1 MADNSRS
8 DRPNPDELLVR
19 VQSEEARINRG
30 KLKIFL
36 GYAAGV
42 GKTYAMLEDAG
53 RRKYDTDLVVG
64 IVETHKRQETMALL
78 VGLEVVPIKNV
89 PYRGVTIPEMDID
102 AVLARHPQLALV
114 DELAHTNAPGSR
126 HPKRYQDV
134 LELLDSGIDVYTTLN
149 IQHVESLRDTVEQIT
164 GVSMHETIPD
174 TVIDAAD
181 EIRLVDLPPDEL
193 LKRLQEGKVY
203 VPEQVALAMED
214 FFRKGNLTA
223 LREMTMRIAAERVDE
238 QVRSYMS
245 SHSIRGPWATGERL
259 MVCISPSSLGN
270 RLVRT
275 ARRLSTQLSAEWFAV
290 YVETP
295 DNLRLTPAEQ
305 EQLTSTLRL
314 AQDMGANI
322 VTVQG
327 NSIAEAV
334 IDYAVKN
341 NITKIVV
348 GKPQRRRWLKL
359 RDEVVLD
366 RIIRQSEDIDVYVV
380 SGRGDRA
387 KDTVKENRL
396 DRILNW
402 KGYLQGLAL
411 VAVAT
416 LIGQLI
422 HQLFTPTT
430 IMALYVLAVVI
441 TAYLGGLGPSILVSI
456 VGVLAFD
463 FFFVRPYLSFNVSDT
478 QYILTFL
485 VLLLVGIVISYLTER
500 VRRQTEAA
508 KIRERETYA
517 LFALGRDLAVSN
529 DLESYMQVIIKRA
542 RETFGYDV
550 IAFLP
555 DGSKKNTLKSY
566 TSAQNITIDENELA
580 AAFWSYEHQKVAGS
594 GTDTLP
600 NAKARF
606 IPLVTA
612 RGKVGVLAIL
622 IAGEKDR
629 LTIGQEHLLEAYANL
644 SAVAIECFL
653 LNEEAHNA
661 QILRDTEKLQTAL
674 LNSVSHDLRTPLVSI
689 IGVLSSLMEDGIH
702 LDDPAKG
709 KLIQVA
715 WEEAERLNH
724 LITNLLDVSRVEA
737 GAIRILRQSS
747 DVQDLVGTALEQLG
761 NRTAN
766 RPVTVDIPQNLPFV
780 SVDFG
785 LIVQTLVNIVD
796 NALKYSPPE
805 SPIEI
810 KAGNTGSEVQIE
822 IADRG
827 FGIPAADLSQ
837 VFDKF
842 YRIEHPGSV
851 AGTGLGLS
859 ICKGIVEA
867 HGGHIVAENRPG
879 GGTVI
884 RLVLPAAESNQKTVG
899 PTDVR

>member
-1 MADNSRS
+1 MAENTS
-8 DRPNPDELLVR
+8 RPNPDELLVR
-19 VQSEEARINRG
+19 VQAEEAKINRG

-42 GKTYAMLEDAG
+42 GKTYAMLEDA
-53 RRKYDTDLVVG
+53 RIRKADTDVVVG
-64 IVETHKRQETMALL
+64 VVETHKRNETEAMAQ
-78 VGLEVVPIKNV
+78 GLEILPLKKVA
-89 PYRGVTIPEMDID
+89 YRGVTLPEMDID
-102 AVLARHPQLALV
+102 AVLARRPQLALV

-134 LELLDSGIDVYTTLN
+134 MELLDSGIDVYTTLN
-149 IQHVESLRDTVEQIT
+149 VQHVESLRDTVEQIT
-164 GVSMHETIPD
+164 GISMHETIPD
-174 TVIDAAD
+174 TVIDLAD

-193 LKRLQEGKVY
+193 LKRLKEGKVY
-203 VPEQVALAMED
+203 VPDQVALAMED

-223 LREMTMRIAAERVDE
+223 LRELTMRTAAERVDE
-238 QVRSYMS
+238 QVRSYMN

-275 ARRLSTQLSAEWFAV
+275 ARRLATQLNAEWFAV

-295 DNLRLTPAEQ
+295 DNIRLAPSEQ

-314 AQDMGANI
+314 AQEMGANI

-327 NSIAEAV
+327 HSIAEAV

-341 NITKIVV
+341 NISKIVV
-348 GKPQRRRWLKL
+348 GKPQRKRWHKL

-366 RIIRQSEDIDVYVV
+366 RIISQSEDIDVYVV
-380 SGRGDRA
+380 SGSGERA
-387 KDTVKENRL
+387 KPGLKAEKSERL
-396 DRILNW
+396 VNW
-402 KGYLQGLAL
+402 QGYLQGLAI
-411 VAVAT
+411 VAIAT
-416 LIGQLI
+416 LVGELV
-422 HQLFTPTT
+422 HSLFTPTT
-430 IMALYVLAVVI
+430 IIALYVLAVVV
-441 TAYLGGLGPSILVSI
+441 TAYLGGLGPSILVSF

-463 FFFVRPYLSFNVSDT
+463 FFFVSPYFSFSVSDT

-485 VLLLVGIVISYLTER
+485 VLLLVGIVVSYLTAR

-529 DLESYMQVIIKRA
+529 DMESYMQVIIKRA
-542 RETFGYDV
+542 KETFGHDV
-550 IAFLP
+550 VAFLP
-555 DGSKKNTLKSY
+555 DDEKKNVLKSY
-566 TSAQNITIDENELA
+566 SGHQNIAIDENERSA
-580 AAFWSYEHQKVAGS
+580 AIWAYEHQKVVGS

-600 NAKARF
+600 NSKARF

-612 RGKVGVLAIL
+612 RGKVGVMAIMVS
-622 IAGEKDR
+622 GEKDR

-644 SAVAIECFL
+644 AAVAIESIL

-689 IGVLSSLMEDGIH
+689 IGVLSSLQEEGIH
-702 LDDPAKG
+702 LDDEAKV
-709 KLIQVA
+709 KLVNVA
-715 WEEAERLNH
+715 REEAERLNH

-761 NRTAN
+761 NRTAG
-766 RPVTVDIPQNLPFV
+766 RPIQVDIPGNLPFV

-785 LIVQTLVNIVD
+785 LIVQTLVNIID
-796 NALKYSPPE
+796 NALKYSRAD
-805 SPIEI
+805 SAIEI
-810 KAGNTGSEVQIE
+810 KAAIAGSEIQVE

-827 FGIPAADLSQ
+827 FGIPPADLLQ

-867 HGGHIVAENRPG
+867 HGGRITAENRLG
-879 GGTVI
+879 GGTI
-884 RLVLPAAESNQKTVG
+884 IKLILPVATPGTKAEGKQNA
-899 PTDVR
+899 R

>member
-1 MADNSRS
+1 MDENAS
-8 DRPNPDELLVR
+8 RPNPDELLLR
-19 VQSEEARINRG
+19 VQAEEAKKNRG

-42 GKTYAMLEDAG
+42 GKTYAMLEDA
-53 RRKYDTDLVVG
+53 RSRIRDTDVIVG
-64 IVETHKRQETMALL
+64 IVETHKRPETAAMLQN
-78 VGLEVVPIKNV
+78 LEIIPVKNV
-89 PYRGVTIPEMDID
+89 EYRGVMLHEMDID

-134 LELLDSGIDVYTTLN
+134 MELLESGIDVYTTLN
-149 IQHVESLRDTVEQIT
+149 IQHVESLRDTVEQVT
-164 GVSMHETIPD
+164 GISMHETIPD

-193 LKRLQEGKVY
+193 LEKAERRQSICTGANCSGHGGFF
-203 VPEQVALAMED
+203 PE
-214 FFRKGNLTA
+214 
-223 LREMTMRIAAERVDE
+223 REPDCARELTMRAAAERVDE
-238 QVRSYMS
+238 QVRSYMN

-259 MVCISPSSLGN
+259 MVCISSSSSGS

-275 ARRLSTQLSAEWFAV
+275 ARRLATQLTAEWFAV

-295 DNLRLTPAEQ
+295 DNIRLSPGELERLT
-305 EQLTSTLRL
+305 TTLRL
-314 AQDMGANI
+314 AEEMGAKT
-322 VTVQG
+322 VTIQG
-327 NSIAEAV
+327 NSISEAV

-366 RIIRQSEDIDVYVV
+366 RIIRRSEDIDVYVV
-380 SGRGDRA
+380 SGSGEPARHIGND
-387 KDTVKENRL
+387 KNVNRVV
-396 DRILNW
+396 NW
-402 KGYLQGLAL
+402 RGYLQGLFL
-411 VAVAT
+411 TAVAT
-416 LIGQLI
+416 VIGRFINQ
-422 HQLFTPTT
+422 FFAPTT

-441 TAYLGGLGPSILVSI
+441 TAYLGGLGPSVMVSI
-456 VGVLAFD
+456 LGVLAFD
-463 FFFVRPYLSFNVSDT
+463 FFFVRPYFSFHVSDT
-478 QYILTFL
+478 QYIITFL
-485 VLLLVGIVISYLTER
+485 VLLLVGVVISYLTAR
-500 VRRQTEAA
+500 VRRQTEVT
-508 KIRERETYA
+508 KVRERETYA
-517 LFALGRDLAVSN
+517 LFSLGRDLAVSN
-529 DLESYMQVIIKRA
+529 DLESYLQVIINRA
-542 RETFGYDV
+542 RETFGHHV

-555 DGSKKNTLKSY
+555 DPEKKNTLKPYIGTQIIS
-566 TSAQNITIDENELA
+566 TEIDENERA
-580 AAFWSYEHQKVAGS
+580 AAFWSFEHQKVVGR

-600 NAKARF
+600 NSKARF

-622 IAGEKDR
+622 MSDDKDKF
-629 LTIGQEHLLEAYANL
+629 TIGQEHLLEAYANL
-644 SAVAIECFL
+644 AAVAIESIL

-689 IGVLSSLMEDGIH
+689 IGVLSSLQEDNIH
-702 LDDPAKG
+702 LDDAAKA
-709 KLIQVA
+709 KLIKVA

-737 GAIRILRQSS
+737 GAIRILRQAS
-747 DVQDLVGTALEQLG
+747 DVQDLVGTALEQLS
-761 NRTAN
+761 NRTVS
-766 RPVTVDIPQNLPFV
+766 RPVEVDIPPNLPFV

-785 LIVQTLVNIVD
+785 LIVQTLVNIID
-796 NALKYSPPE
+796 NALKYSPAD

-810 KAGNTGSEVQIE
+810 KAGNIDNEIQIE

-827 FGIPAADLSQ
+827 FGIPPGDLLQ

-842 YRIEHPGSV
+842 YRIDHPGSV

-867 HGGHIVAENRPG
+867 HGGRIVAENREG
-879 GGTVI
+879 GGTII
-884 RLVLPAAESNQKTVG
+884 RLILPAAEPGQKLEG
-899 PTDVR
+899 QPDAQ

>member
-1 MADNSRS
+1 MDENTT
-8 DRPNPDELLVR
+8 RPNPDELLAR
-19 VQSEEARINRG
+19 VKAEEAKTNRG

-42 GKTYAMLEDAG
+42 GKTYAMLEDA
-53 RRKYDTDLVVG
+53 RNRSHDTDLVVG
-64 IVETHKRQETMALL
+64 IVETHKRHETAELL
-78 VGLEVVPIKNV
+78 QGLEIIPNKKIE
-89 PYRGVTIPEMDID
+89 YRGVTLYEMDID
-102 AVLARHPQLALV
+102 AVLTRHPQLVLV

-134 LELLDSGIDVYTTLN
+134 MELLEGGIDVYTTLN

-164 GVSMHETIPD
+164 GISMHETIPD
-174 TVIDAAD
+174 TVIDIAD

-193 LKRLQEGKVY
+193 LERLKEGKVY
-203 VPEQVALAMED
+203 VPEQVAHAMAD

-223 LREMTMRIAAERVDE
+223 LRELTMRAAAERVDE
-238 QVRSYMS
+238 QVRSYMN
-245 SHSIRGPWATGERL
+245 SHAIRGPWATGERI
-259 MVCISPSSLGN
+259 MVCISPSSSGS

-275 ARRLSTQLSAEWFAV
+275 ARRLATQLGSAWFAV

-295 DNLRLTPAEQ
+295 DTIRLSPAEQ
-305 EQLTSTLRL
+305 ERLMATLRL
-314 AQDMGANI
+314 ADEMGANI
-322 VTVQG
+322 ITVQG
-327 NSIAEAV
+327 NSIAETV
-334 IDYAVKN
+334 IDYAIKN

-348 GKPQRRRWLKL
+348 GKPQRRRWHKL

-366 RIIRQSEDIDVYVV
+366 RIIRQSKDIDVYVV
-380 SGRGDRA
+380 SGSGEPA
-387 KDTVKENRL
+387 KHGNEVGKINRFA
-396 DRILNW
+396 NW
-402 KGYLQGLAL
+402 QGYLEGLAL

-430 IMALYVLAVVI
+430 IMGLYVLAVVI
-441 TAYLGGLGPSILVSI
+441 TAYLGGLGPSIMASI

-463 FFFVRPYLSFNVSDT
+463 FFFIRPYLSFSVSDT
-478 QYILTFL
+478 QYIITFL
-485 VLLLVGIVISYLTER
+485 VLLLVGIVISYLTAR

-529 DLESYMQVIIKRA
+529 DLESYLQVIIKRA
-542 RETFGYDV
+542 RETFGHDI

-555 DGSKKNTLKSY
+555 DPEKKNTLKPY
-566 TSAQNITIDENELA
+566 ASAQNVNIDENERA
-580 AAFWSYEHQKVAGS
+580 AAFWSFEHQKIVGS

-600 NAKARF
+600 NSRARF

-622 IAGEKDR
+622 DDDPKDK
-629 LTIGQEHLLEAYANL
+629 LTLGQERLLEAYADL
-644 SAVAIECFL
+644 AAVAIESIL

-689 IGVLSSLMEDGIH
+689 IGVLSSLQEGGIH
-702 LDDPAKG
+702 LDDAAKE
-709 KLIQVA
+709 KLVKVA
-715 WEEAERLNH
+715 AEEAERLNH
-724 LITNLLDVSRVEA
+724 LITNLLDVSRIEA
-737 GAIRILRQSS
+737 GAIRILKQAS

-761 NRTAN
+761 NRTVS
-766 RPVTVDIPQNLPFV
+766 RPIEVDIPQNLPFV

-785 LIVQTLVNIVD
+785 LIVQTLVNIID
-796 NALKYSPPE
+796 NALKYSPAE

-810 KAGNTGSEVQIE
+810 KARNINNEIQIE

-827 FGIPAADLSQ
+827 FGIPPQDLLQ
-837 VFDKF
+837 IFDKF
-842 YRIEHPGSV
+842 YRIDHPGSV

-867 HGGHIVAENRPG
+867 HGGRIVAENREG
-879 GGTVI
+879 GGTII
-884 RLVLPAAESNQKTVG
+884 RLILPVAESGQKLEGQSNVQ
-899 PTDVR
+899 

>member
-1 MADNSRS
+1 MDDNTA
-8 DRPNPDELLVR
+8 RPDPDELLVR
-19 VQSEEARINRG
+19 VQAEEAKINRG

-42 GKTYAMLEDAG
+42 GKTYAMLEDA
-53 RRKYDTDLVVG
+53 RNRSRDTDIAVG
-64 IVETHKRQETMALL
+64 IVETHKRHETAVMLQ
-78 VGLEVVPIKNV
+78 GLEIIPQKKVE
-89 PYRGVTIPEMDID
+89 YRGVTLAEMDID

-134 LELLDSGIDVYTTLN
+134 MELLDSGIDVYTTLN

-164 GVSMHETIPD
+164 GISMHETIPD
-174 TVIDAAD
+174 TVIDIAD

-193 LKRLQEGKVY
+193 LKRLKEGKVY

-223 LREMTMRIAAERVDE
+223 LRELTMRAAAERVDE

-245 SHSIRGPWATGERL
+245 SHAIRGPWATGERL
-259 MVCISPSSLGN
+259 MVCISTSSSGS

-275 ARRLSTQLSAEWFAV
+275 ARRLATQLSAEWFAV
-290 YVETP
+290 YAETP
-295 DNLRLTPAEQ
+295 DNIRLSPAEQ
-305 EQLTSTLRL
+305 ERLTATLRL
-314 AQDMGANI
+314 AEEMGAKA
-322 VTVQG
+322 VTIQG
-327 NSIAEAV
+327 DSISETV
-334 IDYAVKN
+334 IDYAIKN

-366 RIIRQSEDIDVYVV
+366 RIIRLSEDIDVYVV
-380 SGRGDRA
+380 SGSREPAKSGTNEKRSDR
-387 KDTVKENRL
+387 VV
-396 DRILNW
+396 NW
-402 KGYLQGLAL
+402 RGYLQGLTL

-430 IMALYVLAVVI
+430 IMAVYVLAVVI
-441 TAYLGGLGPSILVSI
+441 TAYLGGLGPSIMVSI
-456 VGVLAFD
+456 MGVLAFD
-463 FFFVRPYLSFNVSDT
+463 FFFIRPYFSFSVSDT
-478 QYILTFL
+478 QYIFTFL
-485 VLLLVGIVISYLTER
+485 VLLLVGIVIGYLTER

-508 KIRERETYA
+508 KIKERETYA

-529 DLESYMQVIIKRA
+529 DLDTYMQVIIKRA
-542 RETFGYDV
+542 KETFGHNV

-555 DGSKKNTLKSY
+555 DSEKKNTLKPY
-566 TSAQNITIDENELA
+566 TGVQNLAIDENERSA
-580 AAFWSYEHQKVAGS
+580 AIWSFEHQKVVGS

-600 NAKARF
+600 NANARYV
-606 IPLVTA
+606 PLITA

-622 IAGEKDR
+622 VAGDKDQ

-644 SAVAIECFL
+644 AAVAIESIL

-689 IGVLSSLMEDGIH
+689 IGVLSSLQEKGIN
-702 LDDPAKG
+702 LDDEAKT
-709 KLIQVA
+709 KLVSVA

-761 NRTAN
+761 NRTLS
-766 RPVTVDIPQNLPFV
+766 RPIEVDIPLNLPFV

-785 LIVQTLVNIVD
+785 LIVQTFVNVID
-796 NALKYSPPE
+796 NALKYSPPD

-810 KAGNTGSEVQIE
+810 KARNIGSEVQIE

-867 HGGHIVAENRPG
+867 HGGRIAAENRAG
-879 GGTVI
+879 GGTII
-884 RLVLPAAESNQKTVG
+884 RLTLPAAETSQKPAGQSNVH
-899 PTDVR
+899 

>member
-1 MADNSRS
+1 MADETS
-8 DRPNPDELLVR
+8 RPNPDELLVR
-19 VQSEEARINRG
+19 VQAEEAKTNRG

-42 GKTYAMLEDAG
+42 GKTYAMLEDA
-53 RRKYDTDLVVG
+53 RVRSRDTDVVIG
-64 IVETHKRQETMALL
+64 IVETHKRHETAAL
-78 VGLEVVPIKNV
+78 VQNLEIIPVKKVE
-89 PYRGVTIPEMDID
+89 YRGVTIPEMDID
-102 AVLARHPQLALV
+102 AVLARHPKLALV

-126 HPKRYQDV
+126 HPKRYQDII
-134 LELLDSGIDVYTTLN
+134 ELLDSGIDVYTTLN
-149 IQHVESLRDTVEQIT
+149 VQHVESLRDTVEQIT
-164 GVSMHETIPD
+164 GISMHETIPD
-174 TVIDAAD
+174 TVIDVAD

-193 LKRLQEGKVY
+193 LRRLQDGKVY
-203 VPEQVALAMED
+203 VPEQVAQAMQD

-223 LREMTMRIAAERVDE
+223 LRELTMRTAAERVDE

-245 SHSIRGPWATGERL
+245 SHAIRGPWATGERL
-259 MVCISPSSLGN
+259 MVCISPSSSGS

-275 ARRLSTQLSAEWFAV
+275 ARRLATQLNAEWFAV

-295 DNLRLTPAEQ
+295 DNLSLTQPEQ
-305 EQLTSTLRL
+305 ERLTSTLRL
-314 AQDMGANI
+314 ASEMGASI
-322 VTVQG
+322 VTAQG
-327 NSIAEAV
+327 HSVAETV
-334 IDYAVKN
+334 IDYAIQN

-366 RIIRQSEDIDVYVV
+366 RIIRRSEDIDVYVV
-380 SGRGDRA
+380 SGSGEPRKLA
-387 KDTVKENRL
+387 SKEGKQYHFE
-396 DRILNW
+396 NW
-402 KGYLQGLAL
+402 QGYLQGLAL
-411 VAVAT
+411 VAAAT
-416 LIGQLI
+416 LIGKLI
-422 HQLFTPTT
+422 QPLFTSTT
-430 IMALYVLAVVI
+430 IMALYVLSVVI
-441 TAYLGGLGPSILVSI
+441 TAFLSGLGPSIMVSF

-463 FFFVRPYLSFNVSDT
+463 FFFVSPYLSFSVSDT

-485 VLLLVGIVISYLTER
+485 VLLLVGIVVSYLTAR
-500 VRRQTEAA
+500 VRRQTDAA

-517 LFALGRDLAVSN
+517 LFSLGRDLAVSN
-529 DLESYMQVIIKRA
+529 DLETYMQVITNRA
-542 RETFGYDV
+542 KETFGHDA

-555 DGSKKNTLKSY
+555 DAEKKHTFKPF
-566 TSAQNITIDENELA
+566 TSSQNITIDENEHA
-580 AAFWSYEHQKVAGS
+580 AAIWCFEHQKVVGS

-600 NAKARF
+600 NSKARF

-622 IAGEKDR
+622 MTDAKDK
-629 LTIGQEHLLEAYANL
+629 LTLGQERLLEAYANL
-644 SAVAIECFL
+644 AAVAIESIL

-661 QILRDTEKLQTAL
+661 KILRDTEKLQTAL

-689 IGVLSSLMEDGIH
+689 IGVLSSLQQDGIN
-702 LDDPAKG
+702 LDDAAKA
-709 KLIQVA
+709 KLVKVA
-715 WEEAERLNH
+715 SEEAERLNH

-761 NRTAN
+761 NRATE
-766 RPVTVDIPQNLPFV
+766 RQITVDIPVNTPFV

-785 LIVQTLVNIVD
+785 LIVQTLVNIID
-796 NALKYSPPE
+796 NALKYSV
-805 SPIEI
+805 SGSAIEI
-810 KAGNTGSEVQIE
+810 KALNVEKEVQIE

-827 FGIPAADLSQ
+827 FGIPPEDLSQ
-837 VFDKF
+837 IFDKF

-867 HGGHIVAENRPG
+867 HGGRIVAENRAG

-884 RLVLPAAESNQKTVG
+884 RLILPAAEPPQKPAGQSNA
-899 PTDVR
+899 R